1 MARLD
6 RGFFLRPAP
15 QVAPDLLGS
24 VLRRILPAGIQLSG
38 RIVEVEAYEP
48 DDPAS
53 HAFRGPTRRNAVMFG
68 PPGYLYVYFAYGN
81 HWMANVVT
89 RGQGEGSAVLIRA
102 LRPLEG
108 IDEMRARRDRE
119 ELRDLCS
126 GPGKLCR
133 ALGVDRTVNG
143 TDLVGGREIWL
154 DRGRPVEPDAITAGP
169 RVGISVG
176 LDRPWR
182 FSVTD
187 DPFVS
192 RGRPSPI
199 RRSRPAPSRP

>member
-6 RGFFLRPAP
+6 PGFFLRPAP
-15 QVAPDLLGS
+15 EVAPDLLGL
-24 VLRRILPAGIQLSG
+24 VLRRALSSGVRVAGQ
-38 RIVEVEAYEP
+38 IVEVEAYEP

-53 HAFRGPTRRNAVMFG
+53 HAFRGQTARNSVMFG
-68 PPGYLYVYFAYGN
+68 PAGRLYVYFTYGN

-89 RGQGEGSAVLIRA
+89 RGIGEGSAVLIRA

-108 IDEMRARRDRE
+108 LDEMRARRARDGI
-119 ELRDLCS
+119 RDLCS

-133 ALGVDRTVNG
+133 ALDIDRRLDG
-143 TDLVGGREIWL
+143 ADLIDGREIWL
-154 DRGRPVEPDAITAGP
+154 EMGEPVEPDAITVGP

-182 FSVTD
+182 FSVSG

-192 RGRPSPI
+192 RGR
-199 RRSRPAPSRP
+199 AGPSRRVRSVPSKP